1 MLIEYNQCHQPA
13 NETQSGGAIRDIL
26 QGKKPDSCRKVSA
39 FLEERE
45 RQRQAEWC
53 GRRKREGINKALG
66 PTQRFL
72 EEVKEE

>member
-39 FLEERE
+39 FLEKRERE
-45 RQRQAEWC
+45 RQAEWY
-53 GRRKREGINKALG
+53 GRREKEGWGERE
-66 PTQRFL
+66 PTKQ
-72 EEVKEE
+72 